1 MRMKAMAALVMA
13 GALLLSAP
21 ARAWV
26 APDSEIDPEVLKV
39 DEQEYLGV
47 PVRPDTGFVDDQGNR
62 FTFRDLRDKATILV
76 FSYYSCDG
84 FCPSFNAALL
94 SVLKKVTDMKQVTPG
109 NDFRIL
115 TVSFDQN
122 DGAAEAASFKR
133 GLGLPEELASNWT
146 VATFE
151 NPKEEIEPFTKS
163 LGYNFFWSRP
173 DRMFFHPNVY
183 YFLSP
188 EEGRVTRI
196 MHGANVEAKDME
208 LAILDAKFKKIKPSE
223 VLQMAVS
230 LCYSYNY
237 KEGKYGLN
245 YPAFFAFGSLFL
257 GITAFA
263 FAARQTKKNQ
273 KHKQEVRRE
282 SNE

>member
-1 MRMKAMAALVMA
+1 MFKKAMVMAALA
-13 GALLLSAP
+13 GALWAP
-21 ARAWV
+21 VPSLAWV
-26 APDSEIDPEVLKV
+26 APESEIDPAMLKV

-47 PVRPDTGFVDDQGNR
+47 AVSADTVLVDDQGKR
-62 FTFRDLRDKATILV
+62 FTFRDIRDKATILV
-76 FSYYSCDG
+76 LSYYSCDG

-94 SVLKKVTDMKQVTPG
+94 GVLKKVSEMEQVSPG
-109 NDFRIL
+109 KDFRIL
-115 TVSFDQN
+115 TVSFDAN
-122 DGAAEAASFKR
+122 DGAAEAATFKK
-133 GLGLPEELASNWT
+133 GLGLTDELAENWT
-146 VATFE
+146 VATFADPE
-151 NPKEEIEPFTKS
+151 KDLAPFTKS
-163 LGYNFFWSRP
+163 LGYPFFWSRP

-183 YFLSP
+183 YFVSP
-188 EEGRVTRI
+188 DEGRVTRI
-196 MHGANVEAKDME
+196 MHGANVDAKDME

-223 VLQMAVS
+223 ILHMAVS

-263 FAARQTKKNQ
+263 FAARQTKKMQ

-282 SNE
+282 TND